1 MIVNLSNEQKEKV
14 KGYYH
19 KINLILQESSGE
31 HKKIIE
37 ICQALFQIIPEDKFV
52 VETLLTALIK
62 CK

>member
-1 MIVNLSNEQKEKV
+1 V
-14 KGYYH
+14 KGYYQ
-19 KINLILQESSGE
+19 KIILIQQESTGE

-37 ICQALFQIIPEDKFV
+37 ICQALLQIIPEDKFV